1 MLSLLGWRRS
11 AIAMLAL
18 LMGLTGCADAAAPAV
33 SSAAV
38 DDLRGDVAALSTRV
52 ASLETQV
59 APTVTPTP
67 VPTPT
72 MVPVVEDVPTD
83 GNSRGS
89 ADAPVTITE
98 YMDYLCGYCAR
109 HTVTTARLLD
119 EAYVK
124 TGQVRVVAKQMPV
137 HGELAVA
144 AAEAALCAGDQGA
157 FWEYHDGL
165 MESLYNGDPLAARA
179 DGLNQLA
186 GDLSL
191 DQDAFSAC
199 LAEGKYSERVQQEAM
214 DGQAEGVQG
223 TPTFFVNELQV
234 VGAQPY
240 EAFAAAIEQE
250 LSGQ

>member
-1 MLSLLGWRRS
+1 
-11 AIAMLAL
+11 MLAL

-179 DGLNQLA
+179 DGLTELA
-186 GDLSL
+186 NDLGL
-191 DQDAFSAC
+191 DQAEFSAC
-199 LAEGKYSERVQQEAM
+199 LTDGKYSERVQQEATE
-214 DGQAEGVQG
+214 GQAEGVQG
-223 TPTFFVNELQV
+223 TPTFFVNGLQV

-240 EAFAAAIEQE
+240 EAFAAAIEQA
-250 LSGQ
+250 LAGQ